1 MQSKILD
8 GNEHHGR
15 VDSKSS
21 GSYGRKTCELDT
33 PILQSSLLEHPRYR
47 EQVCN
52 SYARRK

>member
-1 MQSKILD
+1 MQSQIFD
-8 GNEHHGR
+8 GYENHGR

-33 PILQSSLLEHPRYR
+33 LILQSSLLEYPPYR

-52 SYARRK
+52 KYTRRK